1 MINKLFADWTNR
13 ILFLIILLLGLYVIF
28 RGITLSFTHDES
40 LSFSIIQGNTSL
52 KQTANHHALNT
63 MLMEA
68 CFKLFG
74 SQEWALRLPN
84 IIAFF
89 IYSLAAFLVA
99 NLISD
104 KTIRVFTFVVLLF
117 NPFLLDFFSLARGY
131 GISNSCI
138 LLAFYFFLRH
148 NARDQKL
155 SILNIDFF
163 LCMLS
168 ATASIFSVLS
178 SINIYIALLGIFVI
192 RYLIFFLKNR
202 QSWNRGIL
210 LSCVIFIL
218 ALVPLYFGVETL
230 FVLKENN
237 ELYYGS
243 NSLISSINA
252 LIYASMYHDFP
263 PKWVSI
269 SLRYAILAIFLISFV
284 YLVFYKKRSDN
295 FILLS
300 CLNILVVIGFF
311 IEHYFFDAKY
321 PQNRTALMFI
331 PMIACQGMFL
341 FNEIHAIQ
349 LKLGNVFIKMISV
362 FAIILL
368 SYNLIIN
375 LNLKKTLL
383 WSYDASTKEVAMLID
398 YHSKGL
404 NRKAVISNRWL
415 FEPTLNYYIT
425 SRELNIEPA
434 TRNPINCEAD
444 FILDFNSQCPGETF
458 DTLLIIN
465 NEKGDV
471 LLKKR

>member
-63 MLMEA
+63 MLMDV

-104 KTIRVFTFVVLLF
+104 KTIKVFTFVVLLF

-148 NARDQKL
+148 NVRDQKL

-163 LCMLS
+163 LCMLC
-168 ATASIFSVLS
+168 ATASMFSVLS

-192 RYLIFFLKNR
+192 RYLFFFLKNR
-202 QSWNRGIL
+202 PSWNRGIL

-218 ALVPLYFGVETL
+218 ALLPLYFGVETL

-237 ELYYGS
+237 QLYYGS
-243 NSLISSINA
+243 DSLISSINI

-263 PKWVSI
+263 PEWVTI
-269 SLRYAILAIFLISFV
+269 SLRYAILAVFLISFV
-284 YLVFYKKRSDN
+284 FLVFYKKRSDSI
-295 FILLS
+295 ILIS

-311 IEHYFFDAKY
+311 IEHYFFDAMY

-331 PMIACQGMFL
+331 PMIACQAMFL
-341 FNEIHAIQ
+341 FNEIHAAK
-349 LKLGNVFIKMISV
+349 LKWANVVIKTISV

-368 SYNLIIN
+368 SYNLLVY

-383 WSYDASTKEVAMLID
+383 WSYDENTKEAARLID

-404 NRKAVISNRWL
+404 NRKAVISNNWL
-415 FEPTLNYYIT
+415 FEPTLNFYIT

-444 FILDFNSQCPGETF
+444 FILDINPNCPDGSY
-458 DTLLIIN
+458 DTLLFN
-465 NEKGDV
+465 NDNGVV

>member
-13 ILFLIILLLGLYVIF
+13 ILLLIVLLLGFYVIF
-28 RGITLSFTHDES
+28 RGISLSFTHDES

-63 MLMEA
+63 MLMDV

-89 IYSLAAFLVA
+89 IYSLAAFLVT
-99 NLISD
+99 NLITE
-104 KTIRVFTFVVLLF
+104 KTIRVFAFVVLLF

-138 LLAFYFFLRH
+138 LLAFYFLLRH
-148 NARDQKL
+148 NVRDQKL
-155 SILNIDFF
+155 SILNIDFL

-168 ATASIFSVLS
+168 ATASMFSILS

-192 RYLIFFLKNR
+192 RYMIFFLKNR

-210 LSCVIFIL
+210 LSCVIFFL

-230 FVLKENN
+230 LVLKDNN

-284 YLVFYKKRSDN
+284 FLVFYKKRSER
-295 FILLS
+295 FLLIS

-331 PMIACQGMFL
+331 PMIACQAMFL
-341 FNEIHAIQ
+341 FNEINTA
-349 LKLGNVFIKMISV
+349 KFKWVNVFIKMISV

-434 TRNPINCEAD
+434 SRNPLNCGAD
-444 FILDFNSQCPGETF
+444 FILDFNPNCPDVTY
-458 DTLLIIN
+458 DTLLFN
-465 NEKGDV
+465 NDNGVV